1 VIVDLAQRSGCWKKE
16 TQRRKGAKTQREWI
30 SRRDQKGVWQ
40 FPTLDGGLRGKARFT
55 HPTKNMN
62 AKTHPSPAGAQT
74 QRPGGLGQV
83 PRRWL
88 RVKRSF
94 AFGEYRVQHLG

>member
-1 VIVDLAQRSGCWKKE
+1 MTARKAVGRKE
-16 TQRRKGAKTQREWI
+16 RKDAKVQRRKGSG
-30 SRRDQKGVWQ
+30 SRATIKNVPGYSPMR
-40 FPTLDGGLRGKARFT
+40 DGGLRGKVRFT
-55 HPTKNMN
+55 HPTENMN

-74 QRPGGLGQV
+74 QHPGGLGQV

-94 AFGEYRVQHLG
+94 AL

>member
-1 VIVDLAQRSGCWKKE
+1 M
-16 TQRRKGAKTQREWI
+16 
-30 SRRDQKGVWQ
+30 
-40 FPTLDGGLRGKARFT
+40 LDGGLRGKARFT
-55 HPTKNMN
+55 HPTENMI

-88 RVKRSF
+88 RVQRIF
-94 AFGEYRVQHLG
+94 AFCEYRVQHLG